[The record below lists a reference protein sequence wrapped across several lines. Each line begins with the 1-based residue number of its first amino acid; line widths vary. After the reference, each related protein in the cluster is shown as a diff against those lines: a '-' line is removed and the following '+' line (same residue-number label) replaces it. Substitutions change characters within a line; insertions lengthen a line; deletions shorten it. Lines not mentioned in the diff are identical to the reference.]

1 MKKEKLYKIG
11 AVEERL
17 SEDSSQRNIFAG
29 TIRFWEKEG
38 LIEPTRRTQGK
49 QRLYSED
56 DIKWIKLLGELSA
69 AGLSIA
75 KMRDELKRE
84 RARLKGSEGESNSSA
99 KATSGLVDTLEE
111 RRRRNAL
118 DIKLDF
124 FYEHLDNE
132 QRKENFYDIDAL
144 ARLIQRTDTR
154 AFIERAEQYGLL
166 MPEKIDG
173 IKRYSRFDE
182 MVLQVLEF
190 LDLIEPHILD
200 RCKDLVRTVKYLAND
215 IGIWEGFAA
224 SRKHA
229 GTTGYNAT
237 LYNLIQNH
245 LDSLKELENKQA

>member
-1 MKKEKLYKIG
+1 MQKEKLYKIG
-11 AVEERL
+11 AVVERL
-17 SEDSSQRNIFAG
+17 SEDSWQKKISAG
-29 TIRFWEKEG
+29 TVRFWEKKG
-38 LIEPTRRTQGK
+38 LIEPTRRTQGR

-84 RARLKGSEGESNSSA
+84 RARLKGAEGESNSCTE
-99 KATSGLVDTLEE
+99 ATSSLVDTLEE

-118 DIKLDF
+118 DIELDF
-124 FYEHLDNE
+124 LYEHLDNE

-144 ARLIQRTDTR
+144 VTLIKRADAL
-154 AFIERAEQYGLL
+154 AFIQKAEQYGLL
-166 MPEKIDG
+166 MPEKING
-173 IKRYSRFDE
+173 IKRYSRFDK

-200 RCKDLVRTVKYLAND
+200 RCKDLVRTIKYLAND

-224 SRKHA
+224 SRHHA

-237 LYNLIQNH
+237 LYNLVQNH
-245 LDSLKELENKQA
+245 LDSLRELENKQP